1 MSRHAAQPRL
11 LVGMLATLVLLACA
25 PAHADEQAAAPKDTK
40 TQSSPKK
47 DGAKQETPVKEDTEQ
62 AAEDAAPSKG
72 GQCTGK
78 ATFCGVYSS
87 VFCNSQPG
95 CSYSYSTNRCM
106 GLAMECTKATNAA
119 FCEKI
124 KGCSWK

>member
-1 MSRHAAQPRL
+1 
-11 LVGMLATLVLLACA
+11 MLATLVLLACA

-47 DGAKQETPVKEDTEQ
+47 DGAKQETPAKEDPEQ
-62 AAEDAAPSKG
+62 SPEDAAPSKGG

-106 GLAMECTKATNAA
+106 GLAMECTKATSAA